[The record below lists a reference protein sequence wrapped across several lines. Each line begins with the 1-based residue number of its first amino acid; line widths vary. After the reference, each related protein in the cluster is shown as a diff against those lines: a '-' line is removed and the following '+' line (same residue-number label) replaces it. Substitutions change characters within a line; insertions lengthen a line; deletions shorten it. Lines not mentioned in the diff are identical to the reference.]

1 MPRPSRRSSIS
12 RSKQQP
18 GPIHE
23 KMARHHN
30 LCDYR
35 PMIPTFAG
43 FFAFFVA
50 VAAFSVW
57 FRKISQVNIPANRI
71 VFHSLM
77 AMIIAAGIYTWVG
90 DAHWAANT
98 AATLAIVVGC
108 LWFIL
113 WAQSSQS
120 SAPPAVTVG
129 GEILDFSAAD
139 EDGNT
144 VDLSSMHG
152 NPFLLKFFRGH
163 W

>member
-1 MPRPSRRSSIS
+1 ME
-12 RSKQQP
+12 QV
-18 GPIHE
+18 E
-23 KMARHHN
+23 KMVSDQI
-30 LCDYR
+30 LCDYI
-35 PMIPTFAG
+35 PMTSTFAG
-43 FFAFFVA
+43 FFALFVA
-50 VAAFSVW
+50 VAAFALW
-57 FRKISQVNIPANRI
+57 FRKVKQVNIPANRI

-77 AMIIAAGIYTWVG
+77 AIAIAAGVYTWVG
-90 DAHWAANT
+90 DAHWSANT
-98 AATLAIVVGC
+98 TATLAIIAGC

-120 SAPPAVTVG
+120 SAPPTVTVG
-129 GEILDFSAAD
+129 GEILNFSAAD